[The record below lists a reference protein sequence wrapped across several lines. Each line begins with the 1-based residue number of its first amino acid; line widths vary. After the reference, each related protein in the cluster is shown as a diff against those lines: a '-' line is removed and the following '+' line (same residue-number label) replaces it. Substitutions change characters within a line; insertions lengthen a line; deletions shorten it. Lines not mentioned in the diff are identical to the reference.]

1 MDNNN
6 QPKIEKKKIYLGF
19 NKIYVF
25 FFFLDSFIL
34 PWILREMYGE
44 GNLNLISNFHFG
56 VERERERALKKQ
68 FLVSLLSMALV
79 T

>member
-6 QPKIEKKKIYLGF
+6 QPKIEKKKFILVLTKYM
-19 NKIYVF
+19 F